1 VRLGPASSNV
11 TETSLGASS
20 ACEPARGCLVPTAPL
35 YATLDGME
43 ARSRRITTVYSGVA
57 AVAAFVTQPVPA
69 LDELIVV
76 PIHYRFVFKMARTR
90 GVKVR
95 KLPWRVIQK
104 IIWYGAAARL
114 VGNFSLGLVPVVGM
128 FSNAITAVA
137 LTEYL
142 ARYLD
147 QVIDNPDM
155 PAPDISVE
163 QLKQL
168 FATAVQKNANGKGA
182 PAARAPAPQ
191 GEDSP

>member
-1 VRLGPASSNV
+1 
-11 TETSLGASS
+11 
-20 ACEPARGCLVPTAPL
+20 
-35 YATLDGME
+35 ME
-43 ARSRRITTVYSGVA
+43 SRSRRITNVYSGVA

-76 PIHYRFVFKMARTR
+76 PIHYRFVFKMAKTR
-90 GVKVR
+90 KVSVL

-128 FSNAITAVA
+128 FSNAITAIA

-147 QVIDNPDM
+147 QVIDDPTT
-155 PAPDISVE
+155 PPPDISIE

-168 FATAVQKNANGKGA
+168 FASALSKKTNGATAS
-182 PAARAPAPQ
+182 AAA
-191 GEDSP
+191 GGDEG